1 MRHAS
6 RPHAQSRTRLWRAVL
21 LASFV
26 FAAFASQGPLPSSY
40 PPLSAHELEPQLLE
54 HTNAERERE
63 GLPALRHGDALAL
76 AARHHAREMAELGY
90 FDHESP
96 TPVNETLP
104 QRVGNAG
111 GAVVRVGENIAQ
123 LKPVTEDL
131 AERTVR
137 GWMASD
143 EHRDNLLDGAWT
155 HIGHG
160 IAEHPEGG
168 VVIVQVFAADPNPLV
183 RVEPLG
189 NSSIRLAFEQ
199 SPDELVFV
207 VNDAPAQAEAEGR
220 EVRLVLTGEPPY
232 TVMTGRPLDEGQIAV
247 AQAFRFTGEELEPV
261 PMPSGH

>member
-96 TPVNETLP
+96 TPGNETLP

-143 EHRDNLLDGAWT
+143 EHRDNLLGGAWT
-155 HIGHG
+155 HVGHG
-160 IAEHPEGG
+160 VVDQPDGG
-168 VVIVQVFAADPNPLV
+168 VVVVQVFAADPNPLV
-183 RVEPLG
+183 SIEPLG
-189 NSSIRLAFEQ
+189 TSRIRLTFEL
-199 SPDELVFV
+199 SPGELVFLV
-207 VNDAPAQAEAEGR
+207 GDAPAAAEVDGH
-220 EVRLVLTGEPPY
+220 EVTLELPGEPPF
-232 TVMTGRPLDEGQIAV
+232 TVMTGRDLGDGRIAV
-247 AQAFRFTGEELEPV
+247 VHALLMAGETIEPTLV
-261 PMPSGH
+261 PAAR